1 MCKKSHSATF
11 FSCPFHFQLPVC
23 SRGAVFQLRNGL
35 VLRGSKVEIASLK
48 EGFGAAAAGES
59 NVRPIWM
66 IDDGLRRTYLHG
78 KGMLDGVPVD
88 IGDLEGPIELWQPI
102 PLGGKVVAGLGNA
115 IGVSHSMNSGD
126 VSLQYVVQMAP
137 FRLFKVLL
145 S

>member
-11 FSCPFHFQLPVC
+11 LLLYLSIFGCRFAAAEQL
-23 SRGAVFQLRNGL
+23 FQLRNGL

-88 IGDLEGPIELWQPI
+88 IGDLERPIELWQPI
-102 PLGGKVVAGLGNA
+102 
-115 IGVSHSMNSGD
+115 HS
-126 VSLQYVVQMAP
+126 A
-137 FRLFKVLL
+137 R
-145 S
+145 